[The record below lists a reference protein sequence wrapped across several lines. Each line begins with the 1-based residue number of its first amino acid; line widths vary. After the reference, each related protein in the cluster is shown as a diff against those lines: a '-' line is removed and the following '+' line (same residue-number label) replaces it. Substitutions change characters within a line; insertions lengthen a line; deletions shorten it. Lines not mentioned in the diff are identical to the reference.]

1 MPQSGSHHGTMSGRT
16 IGERLRTVRSARFVG
31 RRAELDLFAQALADP
46 SSGFTVLFV
55 EGPPGI
61 GKSTLLRM
69 FAAMAAEQGRRVVSL
84 DLREVEP
91 SPDGVRLAVE
101 SAAPGAW
108 QGEIVQADVLL
119 LDTYELASGLD
130 GWVRESLVPALP
142 AHALVVIAGRLPPSP
157 GWLADPGWR
166 PLLRVVGLRNLRRED
181 ARELLAEEGVDGN
194 DVQRVVD
201 ETYGHPLALC
211 LYVDLLAQRRQ
222 RGAAPGPDG
231 GLLDAPDTVQALL
244 DRFAEEVPSPAHRA
258 ALEVCAHVRYTTED
272 LLRAAL
278 DVTPTDAATLFEWL
292 RGLSFMEVSRQGLLP
307 HDLARDLLDSDL
319 RWRDPSAYEALH
331 RRVRR
336 HFIGQVRSD
345 SAVDR
350 HRAAVDLVFLHRSN
364 VSMRPFWD
372 FTGLTQGYADRFRP
386 EDRDALR
393 EMVLHYEG
401 PESASVLDHWL
412 DRQPDAFAVMRL
424 GADAAPR
431 GFTAL
436 IRLHEAT
443 AEDLAA
449 DPGARAMWHHAQ
461 RQTAP
466 APGEAVVACRFLV
479 DREVHQAPG
488 SLTFGL
494 TAAQHLQH
502 MLTRIERAKDFIG
515 GIALPDQVD
524 AFFEFIDF
532 HAASAAAYEL
542 DGRTWT
548 VYCRDWHG
556 LAVDAWFELVA
567 DRELG
572 RPVEAPVADPANAAT
587 MALSQPDFADAVR
600 AALRDLHRV
609 DRLRRNPLV
618 RSRLVG
624 RGSKRDPPAALA
636 AVVREAV
643 DALAGDPRHAKFH
656 RALDR
661 TYVRAAPTQERAAE
675 VLDLPFSTYRRHLTR
690 GIELVI
696 ASLWDQELYG
706 PLPADPEQKVSSE
719 RSGG

>member
-1 MPQSGSHHGTMSGRT
+1 MPESGSHHGSPSGRT
-16 IGERLRTVRSARFVG
+16 IGARLRSARSGRFVG

-46 SSGFTVLFV
+46 SPAFTVLFV
-55 EGPPGI
+55 QGPPGV

-69 FAAMAAEQGRRVVSL
+69 FASMAAERGRRVVAL
-84 DLREVEP
+84 DLREVER
-91 SPDGVRLAVE
+91 SPDGVRLAMEV
-101 SAAPGAW
+101 AAPGAW
-108 QGEIVQADVLL
+108 AGDTVEADVLL
-119 LDTYELASGLD
+119 LDTYELASAMD
-130 GWVRESLVPALP
+130 GWVRESLLPALP
-142 AHALVVIAGRLPPSP
+142 ADALVVIAGRLPPSP

-166 PLLRVVGLRNLRRED
+166 PLMRVIGLRNLRRED
-181 ARELLAEEGVDGN
+181 ARELLAAEGLDGT

-201 ETYGHPLALC
+201 ETYGHPLALR
-211 LYVDLLAQRRQ
+211 LYVDLLAQRRG
-222 RGAAPGPDG
+222 RGASPGLDG
-231 GLLDAPDTVQALL
+231 GLLDAPDTVRALL

-272 LLRAAL
+272 LLRAAIDL
-278 DVTPTDAATLFEWL
+278 TPADAALLFEWL
-292 RGLSFMEVSRQGLLP
+292 RGLSFVEASRQGLLP

-319 RWRDPSAYEALH
+319 HWRDPSAYEALH

-345 SAVDR
+345 SAHDR

-364 VSMRPFWD
+364 VLMRRFWD

-393 EMVLHYEG
+393 EMVLRHEG
-401 PESASVLDHWL
+401 PGSASILDHWL

-424 GADAAPR
+424 GADTTPR

-443 AEDLAA
+443 ADDLAA
-449 DPGARAMWHHAQ
+449 DPAARAMWHHAQ
-461 RQTAP
+461 RQTTV

-494 TAAQHLQH
+494 TAAQHLHH
-502 MLTRIERAKDFIG
+502 MLTRVERAMDFIG
-515 GIALPDQVD
+515 GMARPDQVGE
-524 AFFEFIDF
+524 FFEFIEF
-532 HAASAAAYEL
+532 HAADAAAYEV
-542 DGRTWT
+542 DGRRWT

-572 RPVEAPVADPANAAT
+572 RPVEAADQPTDAAT

-600 AALRDLHRV
+600 SALRDLHRV
-609 DRLRRNPLV
+609 ERLRRNPLV
-618 RSRLVG
+618 LSRLVG
-624 RGSKRDPPAALA
+624 RGGAGDPAAVLA
-636 AVVREAV
+636 TVVREAV
-643 DALAGDPRHAKFH
+643 DALAGDPRHAKFQ

-661 TYVRAAPTQERAAE
+661 TYVHAAPTQERAAE
-675 VLDLPFSTYRRHLTR
+675 VLGLPFSTYRRHLTQ

-706 PLPADPEQKVSSE
+706 PVTAAVS
-719 RSGG
+719 RK